1 MTTFAEMRTLTLDV
15 TKRPELVS
23 QTDAAIR
30 MATLRA
36 HHVDFFPRDKVEQ
49 SIPYVRS
56 PTAMFYDFPNISA
69 QCPRLRII
77 KEVYTLTAEGFKT
90 EELEYRDTDDNYD
103 SDGRPRRF
111 IYNLIG
117 DTLRCFFDLPSGIAQ
132 VYYYRNPDVQEATYS
147 SWIAD
152 MYPDQLAHWA
162 AAIVLRRS
170 GFEAIADRLL
180 QQEIQPFKEQLISSH
195 LLGGA

>member
-1 MTTFAEMRTLTLDV
+1 M
-15 TKRPELVS
+15 
-23 QTDAAIR
+23 
-30 MATLRA
+30 
-36 HHVDFFPRDKVEQ
+36 
-49 SIPYVRS
+49 
-56 PTAMFYDFPNISA
+56 
-69 QCPRLRII
+69 PRLRTI

-111 IYNLIG
+111 IFNLIG

-132 VYYYRNPDVQEATYS
+132 IYYYRNPDVQTATYS

-152 MYPDQLAHWA
+152 TYPDQLAHWA
-162 AAIVLRRS
+162 AAIVLRRN

-180 QQEIQPFKEQLISSH
+180 RDEIEPFKETLIASH